1 MCLVN
6 KNINVQTVKR
16 EKRER
21 ELFERV
27 HKIITEQQLYLD
39 PMFSR
44 KKFITISFVNKN
56 KVARL
61 LTKYTGTNLNG
72 YINGLR
78 VDYAL
83 KLMLEHPDASLK
95 AISADAGFN
104 NIRTFY
110 RAFFAKFGVTPS
122 TYKMNHETTGCGFL
136 H

>member
-1 MCLVN
+1 MHIPTKFLLP
-6 KNINVQTVKR
+6 Q
-16 EKRER
+16 
-21 ELFERV
+21 
-27 HKIITEQQLYLD
+27 
-39 PMFSR
+39 
-44 KKFITISFVNKN
+44 FITISFVNKN

-83 KLMLEHPDASLK
+83 KLMLEHPDAPLK

-122 TYKMNHETTGCGFL
+122 TYKMNHEITDCGFL